1 MVWMFGISFHL
12 SSFSFLE
19 LVANRPLLGVPLLKR
34 VKREESEYFQDD
46 ESLEE
51 FIEESIEDSEESIE
65 DSEEGPEDRVIRQDI
80 LNNTHCAN
88 KNLLKEKS
96 KESASGR
103 SWRRGGWWHAG
114 PASSSTVFIECISQ
128 PYFST
133 VFLKCISQM

>member
-1 MVWMFGISFHL
+1 MVWMSGISFHL
-12 SSFSFLE
+12 SLFSFLE

-65 DSEEGPEDRVIRQDI
+65 DSEEGPEDRVIKQDI

-88 KNLLKEKS
+88 QNLPIKGGKQGICIWKEL
-96 KESASGR
+96 EAWRVVACR
-103 SWRRGGWWHAG
+103 SSR
-114 PASSSTVFIECISQ
+114 SVF
-128 PYFST
+128 
-133 VFLKCISQM
+133 